1 MRKKIA
7 VWKGKIKKGIFP
19 NCFLCGKPITQVKDL
34 TCEHLTPKS
43 RGGSNEDC
51 NLYPAHTWCNW
62 EKGSMTLR
70 EYVEFLKNKEKER
83 ND

>member
-7 VWKGKIKKGIFP
+7 VWKGRIKKGIYP

-43 RGGSNEDC
+43 RGGSNEDY
-51 NLYPAHTWCNW
+51 NIYVAHAQCNW
-62 EKGSMTLR
+62 EKGNMTLK
-70 EYVEFLKNKEKER
+70 EYVEYLRAKER
-83 ND
+83 QK